1 MAIIPRTGCLPI
13 PFDTIDQADEHTVGP
28 VVVPIPYVAP
38 DVFYAG
44 LRVRRRELLG
54 SFSILFDGGGGRGD
68 HAYVALDPLRIL
80 RGRDGVVA
88 LDGKETTTRPFDA
101 IANLLGRHP
110 IPAVPG
116 PPPFQGGLAG
126 YLGYELGGVLERL
139 PMPKPAAGR
148 GDDLVIGLFDT
159 VVAFDC
165 RMKKAWII
173 AHDLPGAPE
182 RARAETRV
190 AGLTA
195 IMGDLPKP
203 PPVSWEAGSRAR
215 AEMSPKAFK
224 EAVRKTIGHIRAGD
238 IFQANITQ
246 RFLSEPVPGLDGWT
260 LYRRLKCLT
269 PAPYAS
275 YLDLDDGRFIASASP
290 ECFLKVSAMG
300 EIIAKPIK
308 GTRSRGENAEED
320 ERLKASLRVSVKDRA
335 ENLMIVDLVRNDL
348 SRVAALGT
356 VRVPTI
362 FDVQTFP
369 AVHHLVSTV
378 TATLRA
384 GTTAAN
390 LLAASFPGGSVTG
403 APKIRAME
411 IIHALEPAPRGPYC
425 GSIAWMGF
433 SGTMDSAI
441 VIRTLIGGP
450 DGIVAQSG
458 CGIVVDSDP
467 DAEYRES
474 MDKVRALIAAIA
486 GRGSEQ
492 R

>member
-1 MAIIPRTGCLPI
+1 
-13 PFDTIDQADEHTVGP
+13 
-28 VVVPIPYVAP
+28 
-38 DVFYAG
+38 
-44 LRVRRRELLG
+44 
-54 SFSILFDGGGGRGD
+54 
-68 HAYVALDPLRIL
+68 
-80 RGRDGVVA
+80 
-88 LDGKETTTRPFDA
+88 
-101 IANLLGRHP
+101 
-110 IPAVPG
+110 
-116 PPPFQGGLAG
+116 
-126 YLGYELGGVLERL
+126 
-139 PMPKPAAGR
+139 MPKPAAGR

-203 PPVSWEAGSRAR
+203 PPVSWAAGSRAR

-246 RFLSEPVPGLDGWT
+246 RFLSDPAPGLDGWT

-378 TATLRA
+378 TATARRNDGGESFGRLLSGRVRDGRA
-384 GTTAAN
+384 ENSGDGDYPRVGT
-390 LLAASFPGGSVTG
+390 G
-403 APKIRAME
+403 
-411 IIHALEPAPRGPYC
+411 PA
-425 GSIAWMGF
+425 
-433 SGTMDSAI
+433 
-441 VIRTLIGGP
+441 RTLLRIHRL
-450 DGIVAQSG
+450 DGLFRNHGFRYRHSNADRRPGRIVAQSG
-458 CGIVVDSDP
+458 CGIVADSDP